1 MNLTK
6 PMIEKTMGEE
16 MVELLFILGVIIVIW
31 LIGQIIYQVE
41 VKYQNDRDYRRS
53 KNRGMGERIDKTDK
67 NGKHRQELGKDR
79 KRRKPDG

>member
-41 VKYQNDRDYRRS
+41 VKYQHDRDYRKS
-53 KNRGMGERIDKTDK
+53 KEH
-67 NGKHRQELGKDR
+67 GKQFCQSTRDRRHRKGLGKDR
-79 KRRKPDG
+79 KR